1 MTATLDVIEDGV
13 EDLVQPRPSRLRWLP
28 ITLSFIAGL
37 GLGIITLG
45 SEQQAVQ
52 GERTDELAAATD
64 RDGPAIG
71 IAVAVPGFPDSVV
84 AIAATENSALD
95 RVLWQARSAPT
106 TRAMADGDNVVLD
119 SGAEFIALSS
129 TVPGLDGSLLSM
141 GRFNLIRAVSA
152 GVTSYAWHDS
162 ENGQLTYTIES
173 AGHTTLF
180 TVNFRGLKDEIPWV
194 DEVGAHIAAWGSWGW
209 AVQSTPDRI
218 TLLAPDGEF
227 KDVEPGRVLASN
239 HEGWILAMEGA
250 EPKLVSAGGGVKRF
264 ATGADFGIVASAHF
278 SPDGSS
284 VAIAG
289 SKGIAVLDRSSGEAD
304 SISDNSTTWVSWSSD
319 SRFLLSSATT
329 GFVVHDLK
337 TGAAKTVLNNYAIL
351 TAKAVPGSS

>member
-1 MTATLDVIEDGV
+1 
-13 EDLVQPRPSRLRWLP
+13 
-28 ITLSFIAGL
+28 
-37 GLGIITLG
+37 
-45 SEQQAVQ
+45 
-52 GERTDELAAATD
+52 
-64 RDGPAIG
+64 
-71 IAVAVPGFPDSVV
+71 
-84 AIAATENSALD
+84 
-95 RVLWQARSAPT
+95 
-106 TRAMADGDNVVLD
+106 MADGDNVVLD

-141 GRFNLIRAVSA
+141 GRFNLIRAISS

-162 ENGQLTYTIES
+162 ENGLLTYTIES
-173 AGHTTLF
+173 AGQTTLF

-227 KDVEPGRVLASN
+227 KDIEPGRVLASN
-239 HEGWILAMEGA
+239 EGWILAMEGT

-289 SKGIAVLDRSSGEAD
+289 SKGMAVRDRSSDEAD
-304 SISDNSTTWVSWSSD
+304 SISDNSSTWVSWRSD
-319 SRFLLSSATT
+319 SRCLLSSATT
-329 GFVVHDLK
+329 GFVVHDLN
-337 TGAAKTVLNNYAIL
+337 TGAAKTVLNNYAII